1 MTPSQSLQTALQQID
16 SRPLTR
22 HQKSLIALVISGN
35 IAEFFDMFLIGF
47 VVSLLT
53 DPWQLSGLQ
62 AGSILACSGLGTVL
76 GAIIW
81 GRLADSIGRKRAF
94 FWCVLMFS
102 VFTLAS
108 VFTPER
114 GWIML
119 AMLRILV
126 GIGVGGLNI
135 VSIPYVQEFV
145 PAKHRGFLSGL
156 ASVFIPLGLFL
167 GALAQWG
174 FGDNWRGLIALG
186 ALPILLLFWLNTVPE
201 SPRFLLVRGRPDQAR
216 QSLAWALE
224 LSVDDVGALPSS
236 SNETPSAS
244 YRTVVRHHWRS
255 LLIVATGTFSFVLG
269 SATIQSWGQ
278 TLLHEGYLL
287 STTTVAAL
295 FMFVSLADLL
305 GRLGVAWLA
314 DKIGRRPTLLM
325 CGVFGAGGSFLMAFS
340 AALGAGGSWVMFFA
354 GVVIAMAFGDGAFG
368 ILNAFGAEQFPNHV
382 RATGLGLGYGIGAS
396 AKIFGPLVMGLLI
409 GGSVVKQEVT
419 LNAVVPA
426 FILFAAL
433 LFAAGLIYMFAK
445 ETNGTSLDAL

>member
-1 MTPSQSLQTALQQID
+1 
-16 SRPLTR
+16 
-22 HQKSLIALVISGN
+22 
-35 IAEFFDMFLIGF
+35 MFLIGF

-53 DPWQLSGLQ
+53 GPWQLTGME
-62 AGSILACSGLGTVL
+62 AGVILACSGLGTVM

-108 VFTPER
+108 VFTPDR
-114 GWIML
+114 GWIIL
-119 AMLRILV
+119 AVLRVLV

-145 PAKHRGFLSGL
+145 PAKQRGLLSGL

-174 FGDNWRGLIALG
+174 FGDNWRGLITLG
-186 ALPILLLFWLNTVPE
+186 ALPILLLFWLHTVPE
-201 SPRFLLVRGRPDQAR
+201 SPRFLLVHGRPDQAR
-216 QSLAWALE
+216 KALAWALE
-224 LSVDDVGALPSS
+224 LPAGGVGVLPSS
-236 SNETPSAS
+236 SNETQSAS
-244 YRTVVRHHWRS
+244 YRTVFRHHWRS
-255 LLIVATGTFSFVLG
+255 LFIVAAGTFSFVLG

-287 STTTVAAL
+287 PTTTVATL

-325 CGVFGAGGSFLMAFS
+325 CGV
-340 AALGAGGSWVMFFA
+340 LGAIGALLVAWSASLGTDGSWIVFF
-354 GVVIAMAFGDGAFG
+354 GGIVIAMAFGDGAFG

-409 GGSVVKQEVT
+409 GGSAVKQDVT

-433 LFAAGLIYMFAK
+433 LLVAGLIYMFAK
-445 ETNGTSLDAL
+445 ETNGTSLDTL

>member
-1 MTPSQSLQTALQQID
+1 MTPPQSLPTALQQID
-16 SRPLTR
+16 SRPLTH
-22 HQKSLIALVISGN
+22 HQKSLIGLVIAGN

-53 DPWQLSGLQ
+53 GSWQLTGME
-62 AGSILACSGLGTVL
+62 AGIILACSGLGTVM

-108 VFTPER
+108 VFTPDR
-114 GWIML
+114 GWIIL
-119 AMLRILV
+119 AVLRVLV

-145 PAKHRGFLSGL
+145 PAKQRGLLSGL

-186 ALPILLLFWLNTVPE
+186 ALPILLLFWLHTVPE

-216 QSLAWALE
+216 QALAWALE
-224 LSVDDVGALPSS
+224 LPSDDVGVLPLS

-244 YRTVVRHHWRS
+244 YRTVFRYHWRS
-255 LLIVATGTFSFVLG
+255 LLIVAAGTFSFVLG

-278 TLLHEGYLL
+278 TLLHDGYGL
-287 STTTVAAL
+287 STTTAASL
-295 FMFVSLADLL
+295 FMLVSLADLL
-305 GRLGVAWLA
+305 GRLAAAWVA
-314 DKIGRRPTLLM
+314 DRIGRRWTLLA
-325 CGVFGAGGSFLMAFS
+325 CGIVGAIGSLVVASSAF
-340 AALGAGGSWVMFFA
+340 AGTAGSGVLFFS
-354 GVVIAMAFGDGAFG
+354 GVVIAMGFGDGAFG
-368 ILNAFGAEQFPNHV
+368 ILNAFGAEQFPNEV

-396 AKIFGPLVMGLLI
+396 AKIIGPMLMGLLI
-409 GGSVVKQEVT
+409 GGSAVRPTVT

-426 FILFAAL
+426 FIVFAIL
-433 LFAAGLIYMFAK
+433 LLAGGVIYMFAE
-445 ETNGTSLDAL
+445 ETNGKSLDAR